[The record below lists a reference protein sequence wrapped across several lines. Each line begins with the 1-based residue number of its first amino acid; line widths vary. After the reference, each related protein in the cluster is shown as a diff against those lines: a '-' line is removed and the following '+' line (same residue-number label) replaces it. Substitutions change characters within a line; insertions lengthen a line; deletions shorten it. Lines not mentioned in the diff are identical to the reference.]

1 MANIK
6 ISELPTAGA
15 LAGTELLELAQ
26 TGSSVSATAAAIA
39 FSARS
44 YGAFCDITTSQTGS
58 TTVPTAVRFNT
69 NVMSS
74 GDVTMGVDGSAVPN
88 RLTFG
93 TAGTYMVAPNL
104 QFANSNAADMDVT
117 IWLALSGTNIANSAT
132 KITVPK
138 VGDGGT
144 AFFQI
149 VFYETVTAAQYI
161 EVFWLPENTSVTL
174 AYTAAAAGPPT
185 IPAIPSAIVVAERI
199 A

>member
-6 ISELPTAGA
+6 ISELPSAGA

-26 TGSSVSATAAAIA
+26 TGSSVSATAEAVAY
-39 FSARS
+39 SARS

-104 QFANSNAADMDVT
+104 QFANSNAADMDIT
-117 IWLALSGTNIANSAT
+117 IWLAKSGTNIAYSAT

-144 AFFQI
+144 AFFQL
-149 VFYETVTAAQYI
+149 VLYETVTAGQYI
-161 EVFWLPENTSVTL
+161 EILWLPENVNVTL
-174 AYTAAAAGPPT
+174 AYTAANAGPPS